1 MDYMIQNK
9 TIKGFSG
16 AEEPKDDLMSYEC
29 DILIPA
35 AMEKAINLTNVDQ
48 IKAKVTFNP
57 Y

>member
-48 IKAKVTFNP
+48 IRAKVTFNP